1 MSICDFALTLQSST
15 VHKFY
20 ANFARTNIFLRLNAH
35 GHANYLPWFLAY
47 RYSQPAPIMS
57 SYGTTVQNQPFEAGV
72 KKTFRENLWAQSHS
86 CFLQQTSYPKSGQ
99 IFFLLK

>member
-1 MSICDFALTLQSST
+1 
-15 VHKFY
+15 
-20 ANFARTNIFLRLNAH
+20 
-35 GHANYLPWFLAY
+35 
-47 RYSQPAPIMS
+47 MS